1 MASSRP
7 NGTRILMFHR
17 IQPVARVAFG
27 LADSY
32 RLRGT
37 SLTPV
42 EFERVLDDAGPVLPL
57 RAVEDAL
64 RAGEDPPPGVV
75 LTFDDGYREHL
86 DHVVP
91 LLASRG
97 ATGTFYIATG
107 LHGAGCAVAVVDA
120 WYWLLDHAR
129 RPVASVE
136 LPDGR
141 VFRGR
146 LDTESS
152 KREWITGTPKQALLR
167 ASPVA
172 QQQLLVGLALELDCA
187 LPADLAERL
196 YLKPEE
202 WSRVVAR
209 GMRLGAH
216 SVTHPRLT
224 QLAPPGLAEEVEES
238 MRVVAACAGPAP
250 FAYPDGEH
258 DQRVLA
264 GVRDAGATSA
274 VTCERGVVTRGVDLM
289 RLPRIFVSP
298 RWACSG
304 DSCC

>member
-1 MASSRP
+1 
-7 NGTRILMFHR
+7 MFHR

-107 LHGAGCAVAVVDA
+107 LHGAGCAVAVV
-120 WYWLLDHAR
+120 
-129 RPVASVE
+129 
-136 LPDGR
+136 G
-141 VFRGR
+141 GR